1 MGHLARRSSEED
13 VLRTDVAL
21 ESYWPSENRDE
32 GVPMNTR
39 ATVHAIP
46 LSGMNT
52 IGMSVAV
59 ATAAPLTPSLRFNF
73 IRASILGAFKSA
85 VRIKAEVCTCCLS
98 FTV

>member
-1 MGHLARRSSEED
+1 MGHLGRRSSEED
-13 VLRTDVAL
+13 VLRTDVV
-21 ESYWPSENRDE
+21 SYWPSENRDE

-73 IRASILGAFKSA
+73 IRASIHGAFKSA